1 MGLCL
6 CRLREVKDLQLSSS
20 WITQMGPNS
29 MGKCLYKRWRKRDR
43 GKGRRNREGEE
54 AAGGRGEAATV
65 HLQDEEHRGRPSTS
79 WGDMEQT
86 LVGVQVAP
94 CGRHLDSGLV
104 ASATSH
110 LWSFVRRTLGKE

>member
-1 MGLCL
+1 
-6 CRLREVKDLQLSSS
+6 
-20 WITQMGPNS
+20 MGPNS

-86 LVGVQVAP
+86 LVRVQVAP